1 MQKLYKAL
9 DFKALVQNM
18 RSSGATSLY
27 GLPLVQGRAT
37 TATQGLIQALSGLIR
52 KGGQAGASGQA
63 SPLTT
68 HTMTTYTGQDAAGN
82 FTFIQ
87 AITADPWKINLNI
100 GDLSFDMQLSA
111 LTGDGVSVLRPDG
124 LTFSSSIKQDIAMR
138 LSFDMPGEP
147 YRTVMKVQYGTA
159 VTVALKK

>member
-1 MQKLYKAL
+1 
-9 DFKALVQNM
+9 
-18 RSSGATSLY
+18 
-27 GLPLVQGRAT
+27 
-37 TATQGLIQALSGLIR
+37 
-52 KGGQAGASGQA
+52 
-63 SPLTT
+63 
-68 HTMTTYTGQDAAGN
+68 MTTYTGQDAAGN

-111 LTGDGVSVLRPDG
+111 LTGGGVSVLRPDG

-147 YRTVMKVQYGTA
+147 YRRATA
-159 VTVALKK
+159 KSGGSADSRVRGLL